1 MIHCEKSVVRRLRL
15 CAGALML
22 ALWAAC
28 GGGSMP
34 DPLAGPLDFAKAVY
48 QPELLAQLQSPGQ
61 NLQREAALAAPTPT
75 ATQFMNWAETALPT
89 YFPPTQSDV
98 SVAGS
103 TAAAGSFV
111 YRYYP
116 ATGNTVLVWND
127 QVFVI
132 GAISAGRLVNVGTLA
147 LFANSVFPQTTA
159 VVATTTTA
167 TTTTPPAA
175 STTYTNIRDSF
186 GDLVPVADTSGVGAG
201 DAGAD
206 GSAGDGAPIVGGTVT
221 IVDLRGNVAT
231 AVTDAR
237 GYYRAKISGFAPPM
251 VLTVLRRD
259 GGPPRRSVYTGGVT
273 YNAFTNVNITS
284 LTDKIASD
292 LAVQANRASVASL
305 SPADVNA
312 KKGYILAS
320 VMSLRV
326 QLNPVIT
333 KASLDVN
340 SFDPISVPFRTNG
353 TGYDYVLD
361 NTVATATSTSGG
373 GTVTALTVN
382 SGFVTVNSSP
392 PTQTVNLYLAYAGT
406 YDLSILGADTGAAVA
421 QIDATGKLTASGR
434 TTLGSVSG
442 TGSVTTSGSATVSI
456 GVGGVTAGG
465 ATFTGSIT
473 PDGVF
478 SGRWSN
484 STSGLSGT
492 CPGQRR
498 V

>member
-1 MIHCEKSVVRRLRL
+1 M
-15 CAGALML
+15 
-22 ALWAAC
+22 
-28 GGGSMP
+28 
-34 DPLAGPLDFAKAVY
+34 
-48 QPELLAQLQSPGQ
+48 
-61 NLQREAALAAPTPT
+61 
-75 ATQFMNWAETALPT
+75 
-89 YFPPTQSDV
+89 
-98 SVAGS
+98 
-103 TAAAGSFV
+103 
-111 YRYYP
+111 
-116 ATGNTVLVWND
+116 
-127 QVFVI
+127 
-132 GAISAGRLVNVGTLA
+132 
-147 LFANSVFPQTTA
+147 
-159 VVATTTTA
+159 
-167 TTTTPPAA
+167 
-175 STTYTNIRDSF
+175 
-186 GDLVPVADTSGVGAG
+186 
-201 DAGAD
+201 
-206 GSAGDGAPIVGGTVT
+206 T

-492 CPGQRR
+492 FTGQRR